1 MCIGIFVYAHIS
13 QTATA
18 EKYKTSVQLV
28 RVMDLQALLAP
39 LRASV
44 QVCVHPKEGKTKQ
57 KFPTDEMGCICYP
70 SYFSVSKC
78 VAVFVVNDLYYEN
91 LFWLYLQI

>member
-13 QTATA
+13 QPATA

-28 RVMDLQALLAP
+28 RVMDLQALPAP
-39 LRASV
+39 LRTAV
-44 QVCVHPKEGKTKQ
+44 QVCVNPKEGKTKQ

>member
-1 MCIGIFVYAHIS
+1 MYAHIS
-13 QTATA
+13 QPATA

-28 RVMDLQALLAP
+28 RVMDLQALPAP
-39 LRASV
+39 LRTAV
-44 QVCVHPKEGKTKQ
+44 QVCVHPKEEGKTKQ
-57 KFPTDEMGCICYP
+57 KFPTDKIFVIQDICYP